1 LRALAQRLQQIY
13 GPDVVPP
20 RIRALLEP
28 AAGG

>member
-1 LRALAQRLQQIY
+1 VAQRLKQIY

-28 AAGG
+28 AAAG